1 MIRPDCLIRPRH
13 LITAGLGEGPLT
25 FLLSPLHISL
35 FYKNNQLTSDVITFE
50 TVEFKRKSGF
60 IGLNRFSKFQM
71 FPALD
76 LTYMLP

>member
-50 TVEFKRKSGF
+50 TFEFKS
-60 IGLNRFSKFQM
+60 
-71 FPALD
+71 
-76 LTYMLP
+76 

>member
-35 FYKNNQLTSDVITFE
+35 FYKNNQLTSDGITFE
-50 TVEFKRKSGF
+50 TFELRR
-60 IGLNRFSKFQM
+60 NRV
-71 FPALD
+71 L
-76 LTYMLP
+76 LV